1 MQLRC
6 VGIAQVAIQ
15 GKISVKMAGLKGVDS
30 MTGKRKRP
38 SKSNRRGMFAISAIV
53 TVLLIGLLV
62 QSQELAVSNKQYEA
76 KKAELE
82 HQIKDE
88 EIRAGEI
95 ENMED
100 YVNSTEYIEKIARE
114 KLGLV
119 YEDETIFK
127 AED

>member
-6 VGIAQVAIQ
+6 AGIAQKVIQ
-15 GKISVKMAGLKGVDS
+15 GKISVTMAGLKGVDS
-30 MTGKRKRP
+30 MAGRSRRP
-38 SKSNRRGMFAISAIV
+38 RKSNRRGMFAIAAIV
-53 TVLLIGLLV
+53 MVLLVGLLV

-82 HQIKDE
+82 QQIKDE

-95 ENMED
+95 ENLKD